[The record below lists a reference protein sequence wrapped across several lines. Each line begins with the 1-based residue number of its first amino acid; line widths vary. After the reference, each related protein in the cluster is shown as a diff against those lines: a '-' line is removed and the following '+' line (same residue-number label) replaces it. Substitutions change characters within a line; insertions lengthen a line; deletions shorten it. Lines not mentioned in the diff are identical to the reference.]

1 MRYLY
6 HILLLSLLLTAC
18 TDMPETLTADKRAE
32 LEEAVLPSF
41 QLADGLRIDLFA
53 AEPLVKDPVAMEI
66 DEQGNLYVVEM
77 PGYPLDV
84 ERSGRIVR
92 LIDTDAD
99 GFPDQRQL
107 FAEELMLPTGIMRW
121 KKGFIVTDAP
131 DVLYLEDTDG
141 DGRADKREVLLTGF
155 ALSNPQHNL
164 NTPLYGLDNWIYL
177 AHEYFITTQTYK
189 DIFGDEGSEIHF
201 PDKPEAVRL
210 PANAND
216 LSVRFRPEQYEA
228 ELLSSN
234 TQYGH
239 TFSPWGHYFQ
249 TSNANHLYHEV
260 IQAPYLARKP
270 HLLVADAMQYLPDYG
285 RGVEVFAITQ
295 NPEHQLLTDVGTIT
309 SACGIHWYTGGTF
322 PKMYNDI
329 IFTCEPTHN
338 LIHAD
343 RLSPKG
349 ASFTASRLWDEQEF
363 LASTDAWFRPVQTY
377 IGPDG
382 ALYVLDYYRQIIEH
396 PEWMD
401 ESINESGQ
409 LYNGT
414 DQGRIYRI
422 APEDAAAAT
431 WLQNL
436 DLHKQSTETLVQL
449 LAHPNSWQ
457 RRTAQRL
464 LVTQQDSTAIPPLKK
479 LATQDDQPLGQ
490 LHALWALEG
499 LAATQGDLLRQ
510 ALQAPQAGLRENA
523 IKLIELHLPEH
534 PEWADWLYPLAAD
547 TDARVRFQLLCTL
560 GEIDTPEARQQANAI
575 LQQDMADEWVHLA
588 ALSSPFVDEA
598 KLLTATIAQLDAMP
612 KPGEPEFL
620 GALAAATCLEKPQ
633 QIEPLIAKATQL
645 NPATAWWRTALL
657 QGILRVVPALRQNTF
672 SDESRRL
679 LTKDLL
685 QDETLVRQARLQL
698 LEQIG
703 VPSTFALSQPQQTD
717 SPEQEADA
725 VRLTAIAK
733 ADENQAWFQS
743 LLQPSKPIVVQE
755 AAISGLGRDKTTTGC
770 SFIISKWEQLTPE
783 LRDIAIDQLMQSSER
798 MHLLLDAVTDGDI
811 DPGTIGWRRTV
822 HLMNNDDPD
831 VKQHARDV
839 LAHQNENREEV
850 VADYLPALQMPGKI
864 AEGAAVFE
872 QHCALCHTYKG
883 ENGIAYGPD
892 LASVRNRTATSI
904 LTDILIPNRAIA
916 DGYEVWLVEQQN
928 GTTLSGIIT
937 SETATTL
944 TLRDATGKDTVV
956 PRSSIT
962 SLKAMSASGMPDGL
976 EQQLSLADMANLLAF
991 IRQVETAELLQ

>member
-1 MRYLY
+1 MNHLH

-18 TDMPETLTADKRAE
+18 TDTPETFTAEERAK
-32 LEEAVLPSF
+32 LAQIVLPTF
-41 QLADGLRIDLFA
+41 QLADDLHIELFT

-66 DEQGNLYVVEM
+66 DEQGDLYIVEM

-99 GFPDQRQL
+99 GFPDQRQP
-107 FAEELMLPTGIMRW
+107 FADKLVLPTGIMRW

-131 DVLYLEDTDG
+131 DVLYLEDTNG
-141 DGRADKREVLLTGF
+141 DGQADKREVLLTGF

-189 DIFGDEGSEIHF
+189 DVFGDEGSEIHF
-201 PDKPEAVRL
+201 PDKPEAVQL

-216 LSVRFRPEQYEA
+216 LSVRFRPEQHEA

-239 TFSPWGHYFQ
+239 TFNPWGHYFQ

-285 RGVEVFAITQ
+285 RGVEVFAITK

-322 PKMYNDI
+322 PQQYDKV

-401 ESINESGQ
+401 ESSNQSGQ

-414 DQGRIYRI
+414 ERGRIYRI
-422 APEDAAAAT
+422 APKDAIAVS

-436 DLHKQSTETLVQL
+436 DISKQTTETLVQL

-464 LVTQQDSTAIPPLKK
+464 LVDQKDSTAIPYLQK
-479 LATQDDQPLGQ
+479 LATQNDQPLGQ
-490 LHALWALEG
+490 LHALWTLEG
-499 LAATQGDLLRQ
+499 LSASQGDLLRQ
-510 ALQAPQAGLRENA
+510 ALQAPHAGLRENA
-523 IKLIELHLPEH
+523 IKLIELHLPKH

-547 TDARVRFQLLCTL
+547 SDARVRFQLLCTL
-560 GEIDTPEARQQANAI
+560 GDIDTPEARQQANAI
-575 LQQDMADEWVHLA
+575 LQKDMADDWVHLA

-598 KLLTATIAQLDAMP
+598 ALLAATIPQLNAAS
-612 KPGEPEFL
+612 KAGEPELL
-620 GALAAATCLEKPQ
+620 GALAAATCMEKPQ
-633 QIEPLIAKATQL
+633 QIEPLIAKATEL

-657 QGILRVVPALRQNTF
+657 QGILRAVPALRQNVF

-679 LTKDLL
+679 LAEGLL
-685 QDETLVRQARLQL
+685 DDEALVRQARLQL
-698 LEQIG
+698 LKQIDL
-703 VPSTFALSQPQQTD
+703 PSTFAVVQPRQTD
-717 SPEQEADA
+717 SPEQKADA
-725 VRLTAIAK
+725 LRLTALAK
-733 ADENQAWFQS
+733 AEDNRELFQS
-743 LLQPSKPIVVQE
+743 LLQPTEPIIVQK
-755 AAISGLGRDKTTTGC
+755 AAIGGLGRDTTTAGC
-770 SFIISKWEQLTPE
+770 SFLISKWEQLTPE
-783 LRDIAIDQLMQSSER
+783 LRDIAIDQLLQNSQR
-798 MHLLLDAVTDGDI
+798 MHLLLNAVTAGDI

-822 HLMNNDDPD
+822 RLMNNDDPA
-831 VKQHARDV
+831 VKQHAREV
-839 LAHQNENREEV
+839 LAQQNEDREQV
-850 VADYLPALQMPGKI
+850 VADYLPALNMPGTI
-864 AEGAAVFE
+864 AEGAAVFG
-872 QHCALCHTYKG
+872 QHCATCHTYKG
-883 ENGIAYGPD
+883 EKGIAYGPD
-892 LASVRNRTATSI
+892 LASIRNRTAASI

-916 DGYEVWLVEQQN
+916 DGYELWLVEQQN

-962 SLKAMSASGMPDGL
+962 SLKALPASGMPDGL
-976 EQQLSLADMANLLAF
+976 EQQLSPADMAHLLAF
-991 IRQVETAELLQ
+991 IRQVETEKSL